1 MVVFAPRYVWLV
13 MSVFFLHLCLD
24 RCVQAVRLL
33 EKEFEQKVDHFDFSS
48 RAGRTYK
55 QRYLMTDQF
64 WRKGVGPIFL
74 YTGNEGD
81 VWSFAN
87 NTGLMFELAPSFG
100 ALVVFAEHRYYG
112 TSLPFG
118 TLSFERENVGLL
130 SIEQTLADFAT
141 LLLHL
146 QRDLGAEKCPVIAF
160 GGSYGG
166 MLSAYFRMKY
176 PNLVAGALAASS
188 PLYLVAGLGD
198 EFQFFRDVTA
208 DFERYHH
215 KCPNMV
221 RAGFAAIK
229 SLASKQQWVALSSK
243 MRLCGD
249 LNSSNDLPYLEGWI
263 RNAFTVLA
271 MMDYPYKTTFMS
283 PMPANPVNVA
293 CDILLKSDDPLTG
306 LRDAAGIMYNS
317 SGTKNCYNIF
327 EDFKPCADP
336 TGCGVGW
343 GSLAWDYQACT
354 EINLLCSSNGKTDM
368 FPVISFT
375 SALREQYCQKQWGVT
390 PRQDWLATQYWGTDL
405 RAASNIIFSNGD
417 LDPWA
422 NGGIRKNLSQSLVS
436 IMISGGAHH
445 LDLRS
450 SNPKDPPSVI
460 QARKQEELLIRGFIQ
475 EAVMSERST
484 FERD

>member
-1 MVVFAPRYVWLV
+1 MVRWGRCVALV
-13 MSVFFLHLCLD
+13 LSLFLCLHFE
-24 RCVQAVRLL
+24 ASAGGLL
-33 EKEFEQKVDHFDFSS
+33 EKEFEQNVDHFDLSS

-55 QRYLMTDQF
+55 QRYLITDKF
-64 WRKGVGPIFL
+64 WKKGVGAIFF

-87 NTGLMFELAPSFG
+87 NTGFMFELAPSFG
-100 ALVVFAEHRYYG
+100 ALIVFAEHRYYG

-118 TLSFERENVGLL
+118 TRSFERENVGLL

-141 LLLHL
+141 LLQHL
-146 QRDLGAEKCPVIAF
+146 QRDLGAANCPVIAF

-208 DFERYHH
+208 DFERYHDT
-215 KCPNMV
+215 CPNVV
-221 RAGFAAIK
+221 RAGFAAMK
-229 SLASKQQWVALSSK
+229 SLASKQQWAALSSK
-243 MRLCGD
+243 MRLCGQ
-249 LNSSNDLPYLEGWI
+249 LNNTNDLSYLEGWI

-283 PMPANPVNVA
+283 PMPANPVDVA
-293 CDILLKSDDPLTG
+293 CDILLKSGDPLTG

-317 SGTKNCYNIF
+317 SGTKKCYNIF

-343 GSLAWDYQACT
+343 DSLAWDYQTCT

-368 FPVISFT
+368 FPAIPFT

-390 PRQDWLATQYWGTDL
+390 PRQDWLATQYWGADL
-405 RAASNIIFSNGD
+405 SAASNIIFSNGD

-422 NGGIRKNLSQSLVS
+422 NGGIRKNLSQSLVA

-460 QARKQEELLIRGFIQ
+460 QARKQEELLIRSFIQ
-475 EAVMSERST
+475 EAVISVRPT
-484 FERD
+484 VGRH